1 MALMAMALCDADEV
15 VFQEKS
21 EGIWTGLGGGRAL
34 CRFVPSLVLIREGG
48 ELSTNHG
55 LIRTP
60 PRATCSVLKGN

>member
-21 EGIWTGLGGGRAL
+21 EGIWTSLGGGRAL

-48 ELSTNHG
+48 GLSTNHNW
-55 LIRTP
+55 IRTP
-60 PRATCSVLKGN
+60 L

>member
-21 EGIWTGLGGGRAL
+21 EGIWTSLGGGRAL

-48 ELSTNHG
+48 ELSTNHN
-55 LIRTP
+55 LIR
-60 PRATCSVLKGN
+60 